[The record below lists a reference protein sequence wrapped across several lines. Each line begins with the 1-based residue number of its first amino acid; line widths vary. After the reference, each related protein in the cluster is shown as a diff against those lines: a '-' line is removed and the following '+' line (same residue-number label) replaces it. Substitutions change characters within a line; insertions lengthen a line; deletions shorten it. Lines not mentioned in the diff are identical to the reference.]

1 MPLGRLDALVFTGG
15 IGENS
20 VAVRERAV
28 SHLGFLGLTID
39 PAANA
44 SHGREQNGRITEE
57 VRPQALVV
65 PTNEELM
72 IALDT
77 AEIARRS

>member
-1 MPLGRLDALVFTGG
+1 M
-15 IGENS
+15 
-20 VAVRERAV
+20 
-28 SHLGFLGLTID
+28 
-39 PAANA
+39 
-44 SHGREQNGRITEE
+44 GRITEE